1 MDNDLGQWQW
11 VDEDPFEKLLHGPK
25 DAGVAGS
32 HAETQV
38 ECLEPVCFDEAPG
51 HEIAAGNSESDQTVA
66 QLSPLVCAENLEEP
80 LQSPVEAIAVNG
92 HAGPVESDPVAPAV
106 ELHDFV
112 GHTIAVNGHAGPV
125 ESDSVAPVV
134 ELHDF
139 AGQFDQAISLEK
151 LEQWE
156 EAANAFR
163 LALEVDPGHAEAL
176 IGLGA
181 CLLHLDAAEE
191 ALECFKQCLFSDV
204 GRKRALLGKA
214 VALQKLTR
222 YDDADR
228 TYRELLQ
235 AAPDSPEPL
244 ANLIALSVARRDTA
258 AVAEYSRRLLR
269 VDPTAKAALQGLATL
284 AIWDGNQTA
293 AVDYCTRLVEIDP
306 ISFEG
311 WHNLAF
317 AKQKMHPPEQAMRS
331 IA

>member
-11 VDEDPFEKLLHGPK
+11 VDEDPFEKLLHGRK
-25 DAGVAGS
+25 NAGVAGS
-32 HAETQV
+32 SGELQV
-38 ECLEPVCFDEAPG
+38 ESLEPVRIEEEAPINNA
-51 HEIAAGNSESDQTVA
+51 E
-66 QLSPLVCAENLEEP
+66 LSPPVCADNLE
-80 LQSPVEAIAVNG
+80 QSTQSAVEAIAVNG
-92 HAGPVESDPVAPAV
+92 HVQPAESDPVAVAAEPHDSTDYFDRAV
-106 ELHDFV
+106 
-112 GHTIAVNGHAGPV
+112 
-125 ESDSVAPVV
+125 
-134 ELHDF
+134 
-139 AGQFDQAISLEK
+139 SLEK

-163 LALEVDPGHAEAL
+163 LALDVDPGHAEAL

-181 CLLHLDAAEE
+181 CLLHLNAAEE
-191 ALECFKQCLFSDV
+191 ALDCFKRCLLSDV

-235 AAPDSPEPL
+235 TSPDSPEPL
-244 ANLIALSVARRDTA
+244 ANLIALSVARRDNA
-258 AVAEYSRRLLR
+258 AVAEYSRRLMR
-269 VDPTAKAALQGLATL
+269 MDPNAKAALQGLATL
-284 AIWDGNQTA
+284 AIWEGNQAA

-306 ISFEG
+306 VSFEG

>member
-11 VDEDPFEKLLHGPK
+11 VDEDPFEKMLHGPK
-25 DAGVAGS
+25 DAGVAG
-32 HAETQV
+32 APTEFQV
-38 ECLEPVCFDEAPG
+38 ECVEPVHLEEAPSINLVG
-51 HEIAAGNSESDQTVA
+51 EDSESNHTGEPF
-66 QLSPLVCAENLEEP
+66 SPVVVPENLE
-80 LQSPVEAIAVNG
+80 QSPPPTPVEMIPVSEQAEPSHPAATAAELHHSAVN
-92 HAGPVESDPVAPAV
+92 H
-106 ELHDFV
+106 
-112 GHTIAVNGHAGPV
+112 
-125 ESDSVAPVV
+125 
-134 ELHDF
+134 
-139 AGQFDQAISLEK
+139 FDLAINLEK

-163 LALEVDPGHAEAL
+163 LALEVDPRHAEAL

-244 ANLIALSVARRDTA
+244 ANIIALSVARRDTA

-269 VDPTAKAALQGLATL
+269 VDPNAKAALQGLATL

-306 ISFEG
+306 VSFEG

>member
-1 MDNDLGQWQW
+1 MENDLGQWQW

-25 DAGVAGS
+25 DSGVAGS
-32 HAETQV
+32 PAEPQV
-38 ECLEPVCFDEAPG
+38 ENFEPVHFEEAPSII
-51 HEIAAGNSESDQTVA
+51 EEAPSIIEEAPSIIEEAPSISSMTAVSESNHTEA
-66 QLSPLVCAENLEEP
+66 PASPVVCPENLE
-80 LQSPVEAIAVNG
+80 QSLPTPVEMIAVS
-92 HAGPVESDPVAPAV
+92 EPAQA
-106 ELHDFV
+106 DS
-112 GHTIAVNGHAGPV
+112 I
-125 ESDSVAPVV
+125 DSVPTVV
-134 ELHDF
+134 DLHGPATDH
-139 AGQFDQAISLEK
+139 FDLALNLEK

-163 LALEVDPGHAEAL
+163 LALELDPGHAEAL

-191 ALECFKQCLFSDV
+191 ALECFKQCLLSDV

-235 AAPDSPEPL
+235 TSPDSPEPL
-244 ANLIALSVARRDTA
+244 ANLIALSVARRDNA

-269 VDPTAKAALQGLATL
+269 VDPNAKAALQGLATL
-284 AIWDGNQTA
+284 AIWDGNQAA
-293 AVDYCTRLVEIDP
+293 AVDYCARLVEIDP
-306 ISFEG
+306 VSFEG